1 MRYPRK
7 TSGAAIMKTIT
18 SARST
23 PMIDRPSVSRR
34 RLRALSG
41 AGMLAALVQRDHPRG
56 QVGEGDLALRALAHD
71 RSPLEGDQAIGQR
84 RDVPAAVPDVAAGG
98 AARRHPFREGQHLSD
113 RA

>member
-23 PMIDRPSVSRR
+23 PMIGRPSVSRR

-56 QVGEGDLALRALAHD
+56 QVGAGDLALRELAHD
-71 RSPLEGDQAIGQR
+71 RSTIEDDQASR
-84 RDVPAAVPDVAAGG
+84 HRVDVREVVRDGG
-98 AARRHPFREGQHLSD
+98 AGAPTWLHHYHEGKLL
-113 RA
+113 